1 MAEESAETSRFLA
14 LAREGEP
21 RALEDLYRRLGPR
34 LLGLIRVRMGRGLRD
49 HFESQD
55 ILQACLLKSF
65 QGLPE
70 FRGVGTAQVM
80 AWLARIAE
88 NEIRDRADFHG
99 RQRRDGRL
107 EATLDPALEPV
118 AARIRSALSEIIFDE
133 EAARLEGAIAAL
145 APDQREVVILRK
157 FHDLSF
163 AEIGERMGRSEDAS
177 RMLLARAMTALTLAL
192 TAGDE
197 S

>member
-1 MAEESAETSRFLA
+1 MTEESGETSRL
-14 LAREGEP
+14 LERARGGEP
-21 RALEDLYRRLGPR
+21 RALEDLYSRLGPR
-34 LLGLIRVRMGRGLRD
+34 LLGLIRLRLGRGLRS
-49 HFESQD
+49 HLESQD

-65 QGLPE
+65 ERLPE
-70 FRGVGTAQVM
+70 LRADNAGQAM

-99 RQRRDGRL
+99 RQRRDAGR
-107 EATLDPALEPV
+107 EVALDPAFEPV
-118 AARIRSALSEIIFDE
+118 ATRVKSALSEIIFDE
-133 EAARLEGAIAAL
+133 QAARLEAAIAGL
-145 APDQREVVILRK
+145 TPDQREVVILRK

-192 TAGDE
+192 ASDDE
-197 S
+197 P